1 MDNRDN
7 QIFLG
12 DDSLKFCYKGFGM
25 GTKNEAL
32 WLANDLW
39 ERWLYGMHMSRIFK
53 GGMHS

>member
-12 DDSLKFCYKGFGM
+12 DDSLKFSHKGFGM

-32 WLANDLW
+32 WLANDL
-39 ERWLYGMHMSRIFK
+39 
-53 GGMHS
+53 